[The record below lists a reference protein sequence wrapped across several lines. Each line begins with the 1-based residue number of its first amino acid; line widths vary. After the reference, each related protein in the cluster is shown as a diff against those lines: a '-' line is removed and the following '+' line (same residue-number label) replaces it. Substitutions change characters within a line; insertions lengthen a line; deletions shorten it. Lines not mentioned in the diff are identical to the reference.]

1 MQSIGSRTGPENVMS
16 VSVVGRVRIA
26 AIGLTMTGL
35 ALGACA
41 PLRSHQGYII
51 DADLVNAI
59 QPGVDNRSSV
69 AQTLGRPTIASQFGA
84 KDWYYVARDS
94 RNLNFQKPR
103 VKDQVTL
110 KISFDAAGTVSSIS
124 RGGVQQIAQVD
135 PYGKTTPT
143 LGKKR
148 GFFEDLFGNIGT
160 VGAAGA
166 GGGAGGDPTQ
176 P

>member
-1 MQSIGSRTGPENVMS
+1 MS
-16 VSVVGRVRIA
+16 VTFVPRARTALVGISA
-26 AIGLTMTGL
+26 LGL

-51 DADLVNAI
+51 DTDLVNAI
-59 QPGVDNRSSV
+59 QPGVDNRNSV
-69 AQTLGRPTIASQFGA
+69 AQTLGRPTIASQFGDR
-84 KDWYYVARDS
+84 DWYYLARDS
-94 RNLNFQKPR
+94 RNLNFQKPKVR
-103 VKDQVTL
+103 DQITL
-110 KISFDAAGTVSSIS
+110 KISFDEAGNVSSIS
-124 RGGVQQIAQVD
+124 RGGVEQIANID

-166 GGGAGGDPTQ
+166 GAGNDRTQ